1 MDDEND
7 RHVTKNSKRHSFSL
21 KEKTC
26 FDIFIAPFSLVL
38 YHLLPILSFYHCFVV
53 ISIYYLPFNR
63 RMKK

>member
-7 RHVTKNSKRHSFSL
+7 RHVTKKSKRHNFSL

-38 YHLLPILSFYHCFVV
+38 YHLLPLLSFYTALWLFQFTICH
-53 ISIYYLPFNR
+53 LTEE
-63 RMKK
+63 